1 MKKKFLSI
9 LLAAILCLGLLPTAF
24 AESEPETVVFEGF
37 LPMRIF
43 EGHGN
48 SEPEAYAAK
57 KKEIIDAIG
66 VKPVPLWLPY
76 GSATIGFRS
85 AFIE

>member
-1 MKKKFLSI
+1 M
-9 LLAAILCLGLLPTAF
+9 
-24 AESEPETVVFEGF
+24 FEGF

-43 EGHGN
+43 EGRGD

-57 KKEIIDAIG
+57 EKEIIDAIG

-76 GSATIGFRS
+76 GSETIGFRS
-85 AFIE
+85 AFID

>member
-1 MKKKFLSI
+1 M
-9 LLAAILCLGLLPTAF
+9 
-24 AESEPETVVFEGF
+24 FEGF
-37 LPMRIF
+37 LSMRIF
-43 EGHGN
+43 EGRGN

-57 KKEIIDAIG
+57 EKEIIDAIG